1 MIQILLFV
9 QAEDEQEDDDHEG
22 DESDTDSKTE
32 ETKEETSS
40 DKDDAAHVCVHNQ
53 EYIQQCLFR
62 FELKLC

>member
-1 MIQILLFV
+1 M

-32 ETKEETSS
+32 ETKVETSS

-53 EYIQQCLFR
+53 EYIQKCLFR
-62 FELKLC
+62 F